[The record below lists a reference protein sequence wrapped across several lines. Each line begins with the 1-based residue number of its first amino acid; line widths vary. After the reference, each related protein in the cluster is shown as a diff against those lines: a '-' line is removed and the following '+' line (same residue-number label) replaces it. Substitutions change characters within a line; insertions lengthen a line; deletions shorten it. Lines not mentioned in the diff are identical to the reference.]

1 MVCIWCIFYSWLST
15 RWSSFGQNGIQLMVT
30 VNELPISKGIGI
42 SFSSFCI
49 LFTEGFSF
57 TVDCHFGFQHWLQ
70 PGMTGFL
77 GCPQLIWYKVSTTF
91 CIRVNCVNYFVVTV
105 WFRHNFRILTINGH
119 NPINVNK
126 NRHIYTHIHVEK
138 TSKDVH
144 KMPSGYIIVPKNT
157 MATKVYT
164 FSMAWLHFWWHLQTM
179 DTVPFWI
186 HIAVHKSTLSLC
198 TSQSS
203 LPMDS
208 ALLAIHMHKK
218 GWWALVLKLP

>member
-70 PGMTGFL
+70 PGMTGFWGAPSL
-77 GCPQLIWYKVSTTF
+77 YDTRCPQLFVSEWIVLTF
-91 CIRVNCVNYFVVTV
+91 FVATV
-105 WFRHNFRILTINGH
+105 WFGHNFRILTINGH

-138 TSKDVH
+138 LP
-144 KMPSGYIIVPKNT
+144 KMYTKCQVGTLLYPRIPWLQKCTLFPWPGYIFGDICKPWT
-157 MATKVYT
+157 Q
-164 FSMAWLHFWWHLQTM
+164 F
-179 DTVPFWI
+179 
-186 HIAVHKSTLSLC
+186 LSEF
-198 TSQSS
+198 T
-203 LPMDS
+203 
-208 ALLAIHMHKK
+208 
-218 GWWALVLKLP
+218 